1 MALHPMVKAILDN
14 AREDALKAAREMRRR
29 PAGEC
34 AFCDEHGDDQMM
46 PSHTPSERCE
56 SGKRPHCTCDVCF

>member
-1 MALHPMVKAILDN
+1 MTAAIEDIMRMAHKIAMEKY
-14 AREDALKAAREMRRR
+14 RR

-34 AFCDEHGDDQMM
+34 AFCDEHRKDAMM

-56 SGKRPHCTCDVCF
+56 SGKHPHCTCDVCF